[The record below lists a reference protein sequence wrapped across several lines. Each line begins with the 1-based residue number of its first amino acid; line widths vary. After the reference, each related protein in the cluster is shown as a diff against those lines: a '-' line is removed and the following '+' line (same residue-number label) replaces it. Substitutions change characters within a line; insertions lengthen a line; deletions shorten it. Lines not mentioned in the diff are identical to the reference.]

1 MEQYEPWP
9 YHPQQRNT
17 EVKMSDGIMDGQ
29 RAYERVQKKRIAAS
43 APELLEAL
51 EMVIDYY
58 TPEWNEYS
66 GEDEANQPEWLQK
79 ARAAIAKA
87 RGQ

>member
-1 MEQYEPWP
+1 
-9 YHPQQRNT
+9 
-17 EVKMSDGIMDGQ
+17 MSDGIMDGQ
-29 RAYERVQKKRIAAS
+29 RAYERVQKKRIAAA

-51 EMVIDYY
+51 ERLLNDLEEHS
-58 TPEWNEYS
+58 TGS
-66 GEDEANQPEWLQK
+66 FGESEDA